1 MIGTSSIGEKRH
13 GGFTECCCLEAPWAG
28 PSHEYSGG
36 WVREP
41 GGEVVASRGSGRNSR
56 EVDLLS
62 RILTCVIRAADYAPG
77 AWGRQD

>member
-1 MIGTSSIGEKRH
+1 MGAFPSVAAWRPPGQ
-13 GGFTECCCLEAPWAG
+13 G
-28 PSHEYSGG
+28 PAMNTAGG

-62 RILTCVIRAADYAPG
+62 RILTCVIRAADYALG
-77 AWGRQD
+77 VWGRQD